1 MRNYILAWRVPCSIR
16 TGRFIKSVNK
26 TFKTR
31 QKAKA
36 EKLNI
41 ISHNIFI
48 KTIERDVSRQITEYI
63 SKSCH
68 LATFLKVSMYK
79 SDRMCN
85 YLVWILP
92 PFFRSPDVLVIDQ
105 SGSKVKISWIN
116 KAADWLDW
124 FLTLSDTFIFLQN
137 PEIVRKVGNLCS
149 QFKEIKVTFLKIKL
163 FLCLFQ
169 SQLLMQKSELGK
181 FRYLLGRFLSWR
193 RILFQNVFSKCI
205 LLKSWLWWY
214 YFSTLV
220 QLFSQSYI
228 IILENHLIKENFLP
242 F

>member
-1 MRNYILAWRVPCSIR
+1 MRTS
-16 TGRFIKSVNK
+16 RFKKSVNK

-36 EKLNI
+36 ENGKFKHPFT
-41 ISHNIFI
+41 S
-48 KTIERDVSRQITEYI
+48 YI
-63 SKSCH
+63 HQNYWEIYFSSNHRAYFWILSFGNFFKSIN
-68 LATFLKVSMYK
+68 VSMYK

-105 SGSKVKISWIN
+105 SGSKIKISWIN

-137 PEIVRKVGNLCS
+137 PEIVRRVGNLCS

-169 SQLLMQKSELGK
+169 SKLP
-181 FRYLLGRFLSWR
+181 
-193 RILFQNVFSKCI
+193 NP
-205 LLKSWLWWY
+205 
-214 YFSTLV
+214 
-220 QLFSQSYI
+220 
-228 IILENHLIKENFLP
+228 KEWTW
-242 F
+242 